1 MNYALKMNRTRELNQ
16 NFYHFC
22 LHTVIIKVII
32 DVDDNKTEV
41 SLDINTK

>member
-22 LHTVIIKVII
+22 LHTVII